1 MVPYIAILI
10 VLIVAILFMVYRRV
24 DGFEIGMVSITK
36 DTTVE
41 KFLNIFK
48 RLETQ
53 NKALKAKL
61 DSSPPFNDTLT
72 QTQVEEL
79 GLYEF
84 KDTKPVSKAISMVL
98 EKEITEAASEMDRID
113 KKIASGAIKL
123 NGTLEKSLNAI
134 LDLSGVDVSFLNM
147 AANAAI
153 YVSNNREAYVNS
165 KITTKS
171 KKDTKD
177 KKTVGGVDMEDL
189 YSAITGTKQ
198 AMKSS
203 SSDYE
208 YEEAPEQTTAST
220 KEMEDRIAKNVATQL
235 KDSLL
240 VKRATQNPMDMD
252 CPYASVDS
260 NAMAQGRELSQAK
273 PSSSPD
279 MSEYIRKDSIPCWNC
294 SLP

>member
-10 VLIVAILFMVYRRV
+10 VLIVAILFMVYKRV
-24 DGFEIGMVSITK
+24 DGFEMGMVSITK

-41 KFLNIFK
+41 KFLNIFN
-48 RLETQ
+48 RLQTQ
-53 NKALKAKL
+53 NKAIKAKI
-61 DSSPPFNDTLT
+61 DSSRDFNETLS
-72 QTQVEEL
+72 QTQLEEL
-79 GLYEF
+79 GLQEY

-98 EKEITEAASEMDRID
+98 EKEITEAASEMDRIE

-134 LDLSGVDVSFLNM
+134 LDLSGVDIGFLNI
-147 AANAAI
+147 AANAAL

-165 KITTKS
+165 KAIAKTKKKE
-171 KKDTKD
+171 KKD
-177 KKTVGGVDMEDL
+177 VNGLNMEDL
-189 YSAITGTKQ
+189 FSAVTGTKE
-198 AMKSS
+198 AIDASS
-203 SSDYE
+203 SE
-208 YEEAPEQTTAST
+208 YEEAPEQSTTST

-240 VKRATQNPMDMD
+240 AKRATQNPMEDIS

-260 NAMAQGRELSQAK
+260 NAVLQGRELTQAK
-273 PSSSPD
+273 PSSPD
-279 MSEYIRKDSIPCWNC
+279 MSEYFRKDSIPCWNC

>member
-10 VLIVAILFMVYRRV
+10 VLIVAILFMVYKRV
-24 DGFEIGMVSITK
+24 DGFEMGMVSITK

-41 KFLNIFK
+41 KFLNIFN
-48 RLETQ
+48 RLQTQ
-53 NKALKAKL
+53 NKAIKAKI
-61 DSSPPFNDTLT
+61 DSSRDFNETLS
-72 QTQVEEL
+72 QTQLEEL
-79 GLYEF
+79 GLQEY

-98 EKEITEAASEMDRID
+98 EKEITEAASEMDRIE
-113 KKIASGAIKL
+113 KKIASGSIKL

-134 LDLSGVDVSFLNM
+134 LDLSGVDIGFLNI
-147 AANAAI
+147 AANAAL

-165 KITTKS
+165 KAIAKTKKKE
-171 KKDTKD
+171 KKD
-177 KKTVGGVDMEDL
+177 VNGVNMEDL
-189 YSAITGTKQ
+189 FSAVTGTKE
-198 AMKSS
+198 AIDASS
-203 SSDYE
+203 SE
-208 YEEAPEQTTAST
+208 YEEAPEQSTTST

-240 VKRATQNPMDMD
+240 AKRATQNPMEDIS

-260 NAMAQGRELSQAK
+260 NAVLQGRELTQAK
-273 PSSSPD
+273 PSSPD